1 MISKIKFFRLIN
13 NGISNIQSSSE
24 KKRLILFNLTTYL
37 IFILT
42 LIYSVIYFFFNL
54 YVQTLLN
61 LIIIGIIAINYF
73 LIKKGIIFFS
83 KFIGIQFILVFL
95 FLSNVFYP
103 DSKSLIY
110 LYTIV
115 IVNVPIYFSIKEI
128 KYIVFHIKH
137 KW

>member
-42 LIYSVIYFFFNL
+42 LIYSVIYLFFNL

-61 LIIIGIIAINYF
+61 LIIVGGYANLAITE
-73 LIKKGIIFFS
+73 S
-83 KFIGIQFILVFL
+83 
-95 FLSNVFYP
+95 
-103 DSKSLIY
+103 
-110 LYTIV
+110 
-115 IVNVPIYFSIKEI
+115 
-128 KYIVFHIKH
+128 
-137 KW
+137 